1 MSTQTQAEQQA
12 EQQADHLGMTEEQWA
27 QWQAYTHGF
36 GEEVHARSEAL
47 IEEWQRETDRWKDG
61 VDEDALRAN
70 LRLTPWERLE
80 QHGKESNE
88 YHAWLKVREAAV
100 RPA

>member
-1 MSTQTQAEQQA
+1 MSTQAQTAPPE
-12 EQQADHLGMTEEQWA
+12 DRLGRTEEQWA
-27 QWQAYTHGF
+27 QWQAYTRGF

-47 IEEWQRETDRWKDG
+47 IEEWQRETGRWRDG

-80 QHGKESNE
+80 ELQRELGDYYKWRD
-88 YHAWLKVREAAV
+88 AREAACS
-100 RPA
+100 

>member
-1 MSTQTQAEQQA
+1 MSIQAQPA
-12 EQQADHLGMTEEQWA
+12 PPADRLGMTEEQWA
-27 QWQAYTHGF
+27 QWQAYTRGF

-47 IEEWQRETDRWKDG
+47 IEEWQRETGRWKGG

-80 QHGKESNE
+80 ELQRELGD
-88 YHAWLKVREAAV
+88 YHEWRAAWEAT
-100 RPA
+100 RS